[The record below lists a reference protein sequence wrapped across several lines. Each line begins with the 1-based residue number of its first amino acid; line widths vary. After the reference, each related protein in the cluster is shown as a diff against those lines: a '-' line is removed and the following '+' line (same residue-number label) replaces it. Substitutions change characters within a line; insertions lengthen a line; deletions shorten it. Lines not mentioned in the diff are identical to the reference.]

1 MRDYSKKMSSQKV
14 NVICY
19 SGYRGEEIPRVL
31 ILEGKR
37 IEVIEIL
44 TSWVEEELEN
54 RSRKRFFKFK
64 GSDGNIYKI
73 YYDEKTQEWYDN
85 PKEG

>member
-1 MRDYSKKMSSQKV
+1 MPSQKV
-14 NVICY
+14 KVICY
-19 SGYRGEEIPRVL
+19 SGYRGEEIPREL
-31 ILEGKR
+31 ILEEKR

-44 TSWVEEELEN
+44 TSWVEEGLEN

-64 GSDGNIYKI
+64 GSDRKTHKI